1 MAKDEEEDDVLP
13 DKDAAKGFYARYEPK
28 EILGRG
34 ISSTV
39 RRCIEKETGKEFAAK
54 IIDLGAATE
63 VGDTSTYH
71 MLEATRQEISILRQ
85 VMGHPYIIEL
95 QDVFES
101 DAFVFLVFE
110 LCPKGELFDYLT
122 SVVTL
127 SEKKTRTIMRQ
138 IFEGVEYIHLKNIVH
153 RDLKP
158 ENILLDENRNVKITD
173 FGFARQL
180 KGDEKLM
187 DLCGTPGYLAPET
200 LKCNMFEGSPGY
212 SKEVDI
218 WACGVIMFTLLVGC
232 PPFWHR
238 KQMVMLRN
246 IMEGKYSF
254 TSPEWVDISE
264 DPKDLI
270 RKCLVVDP
278 AKRITVKEVLKH
290 PFFNQMVLC
299 PEPSTDGRTTYQLK
313 SQNIRNT
320 QSNGNQLFYNKSF
333 NRTQTSYGYNNNQHA
348 SNNNNNNRNSMTN
361 MYLNNQTNNYGSF
374 YKNTPSTSTAC
385 DYKNMMMTS
394 TSNFTRLPEEYNSN
408 NNYSQSNYQSNDNNH
423 SMFMSTTAGSNTFLT
438 TTTTT
443 KDINSICNATTMQ
456 GQPHQQQQQLQQQK
470 QQQQKDFLQLQ
481 ESYEEQ
487 VPTTQF
493 CDHRNINHQ
502 YSHYPLP
509 FPHHHHHSHLETYLS
524 YCQNNQMPPIDEQVM
539 QEHQQLQQHDTY
551 SLKGVSSSTTSTTS
565 FTSCSTKFITS
576 STSPHSTKAT
586 PRQGLMLA
594 SATAAPPDT
603 FASLTNS
610 LSHCCVESLNYYA
623 QLRKQNRFSARK
635 KFQYAILVIR
645 AVIRIRRLRYTAE
658 PLRVEEAIR
667 DPYRVKVLR
676 KVIDGCAFRVYGH
689 WVKKGEGQNRA
700 ALFENT
706 PRTELHALYI
716 NNLSR

>member
-1 MAKDEEEDDVLP
+1 MAKDEEDDLLP
-13 DKDAAKGFYARYEPK
+13 DKDAAKGFYAKYEPK

-54 IIDLGAATE
+54 IIDLGAGTE
-63 VGDTSTYH
+63 TGDTNPYH

-85 VMGHPYIIEL
+85 VMGHPYIIDL

-138 IFEGVEYIHLKNIVH
+138 IFEGVEYIHSKNIVH

-158 ENILLDENRNVKITD
+158 ENILLDENHNVKITD

-180 KGDEKLM
+180 KEGEKLT

-212 SKEVDI
+212 GQEVDI

-254 TSPEWVDISE
+254 TSPEWADISE

-278 AKRITVKEVLKH
+278 AKRITVQEVLQH
-290 PFFNQMVLC
+290 PFFNQMILL
-299 PEPSTDGRTTYQLK
+299 PEPKFDGEKTTYHL
-313 SQNIRNT
+313 RE
-320 QSNGNQLFYNKSF
+320 QSVHTLRQYSKFY
-333 NRTQTSYGYNNNQHA
+333 QT
-348 SNNNNNNRNSMTN
+348 NNNNNKNS
-361 MYLNNQTNNYGSF
+361 TNNNNNLINSLQQYHGQSAHSSSTF
-374 YKNTPSTSTAC
+374 LIPAGPASTST
-385 DYKNMMMTS
+385 
-394 TSNFTRLPEEYNSN
+394 
-408 NNYSQSNYQSNDNNH
+408 
-423 SMFMSTTAGSNTFLT
+423 
-438 TTTTT
+438 
-443 KDINSICNATTMQ
+443 
-456 GQPHQQQQQLQQQK
+456 
-470 QQQQKDFLQLQ
+470 
-481 ESYEEQ
+481 
-487 VPTTQF
+487 
-493 CDHRNINHQ
+493 
-502 YSHYPLP
+502 
-509 FPHHHHHSHLETYLS
+509 
-524 YCQNNQMPPIDEQVM
+524 NNQ
-539 QEHQQLQQHDTY
+539 HQQLQQSQMNQQNLQNSMSIHY
-551 SLKGVSSSTTSTTS
+551 NQSIYGSIPPPSHLPNSNCLSSA
-565 FTSCSTKFITS
+565 S
-576 STSPHSTKAT
+576 SAILN
-586 PRQGLMLA
+586 GNFM
-594 SATAAPPDT
+594 DYNN
-603 FASLTNS
+603 ASL
-610 LSHCCVESLNYYA
+610 
-623 QLRKQNRFSARK
+623 RKTCRFNARK
-635 KFQYAILVIR
+635 KFQFAILVVR

-658 PLRVEEAIR
+658 PLRCEEAIR

>member
-1 MAKDEEEDDVLP
+1 MAKDEEDDLLP
-13 DKDAAKGFYARYEPK
+13 DKDAAKGFYAKYEPK

-54 IIDLGAATE
+54 IIDLGATTE
-63 VGDTSTYH
+63 AGETNPYH

-85 VMGHPYIIEL
+85 VMGHPYIIDL

-138 IFEGVEYIHLKNIVH
+138 IFEGVEYIHAKCIVH

-158 ENILLDENRNVKITD
+158 ENILLDENHNVKITD

-180 KGDEKLM
+180 HDGEKLT

-212 SKEVDI
+212 SQEVDI

-254 TSPEWVDISE
+254 TSPEWADISE

-278 AKRITVKEVLKH
+278 AQRITVKEVLRH
-290 PFFNQMVLC
+290 PFFNQM
-299 PEPSTDGRTTYQLK
+299 
-313 SQNIRNT
+313 
-320 QSNGNQLFYNKSF
+320 
-333 NRTQTSYGYNNNQHA
+333 
-348 SNNNNNNRNSMTN
+348 
-361 MYLNNQTNNYGSF
+361 
-374 YKNTPSTSTAC
+374 
-385 DYKNMMMTS
+385 
-394 TSNFTRLPEEYNSN
+394 
-408 NNYSQSNYQSNDNNH
+408 
-423 SMFMSTTAGSNTFLT
+423 
-438 TTTTT
+438 
-443 KDINSICNATTMQ
+443 
-456 GQPHQQQQQLQQQK
+456 
-470 QQQQKDFLQLQ
+470 
-481 ESYEEQ
+481 
-487 VPTTQF
+487 
-493 CDHRNINHQ
+493 
-502 YSHYPLP
+502 
-509 FPHHHHHSHLETYLS
+509 
-524 YCQNNQMPPIDEQVM
+524 
-539 QEHQQLQQHDTY
+539 
-551 SLKGVSSSTTSTTS
+551 
-565 FTSCSTKFITS
+565 
-576 STSPHSTKAT
+576 
-586 PRQGLMLA
+586 
-594 SATAAPPDT
+594 
-603 FASLTNS
+603 
-610 LSHCCVESLNYYA
+610 
-623 QLRKQNRFSARK
+623 LRKQSRFNARK
-635 KFQYAILVIR
+635 KFQFAILVIR

-658 PLRVEEAIR
+658 PLQIEEAIR

>member
-1 MAKDEEEDDVLP
+1 MAKDEEDDLLP
-13 DKDAAKGFYARYEPK
+13 DKDAAKGFYAKYEPK

-54 IIDLGAATE
+54 IIDLGATTE
-63 VGDTSTYH
+63 SGETNPYH

-85 VMGHPYIIEL
+85 VMGHPYIIDL

-138 IFEGVEYIHLKNIVH
+138 IFEGVEYIHAKSIVH

-158 ENILLDENRNVKITD
+158 ENILLDENHNVKITD

-180 KGDEKLM
+180 QEGEKLT

-212 SKEVDI
+212 SQEVDI

-254 TSPEWVDISE
+254 TSPEWADISE

-278 AKRITVKEVLKH
+278 AQRITVTEVLRH
-290 PFFNQMVLC
+290 PFFNQMVLMGDLTMAR
-299 PEPSTDGRTTYQLK
+299 PPPTSAYALGRYQN
-313 SQNIRNT
+313 SAASASASSASAAFRYDRIN
-320 QSNGNQLFYNKSF
+320 SNGGGSGSGGGGGGPNPCGSSYLYYSAPQSSYSSNRLRDVLPPPDLDDPSSSCASASCYKTLTATVYYQQQPQL
-333 NRTQTSYGYNNNQHA
+333 
-348 SNNNNNNRNSMTN
+348 
-361 MYLNNQTNNYGSF
+361 
-374 YKNTPSTSTAC
+374 
-385 DYKNMMMTS
+385 
-394 TSNFTRLPEEYNSN
+394 
-408 NNYSQSNYQSNDNNH
+408 
-423 SMFMSTTAGSNTFLT
+423 
-438 TTTTT
+438 
-443 KDINSICNATTMQ
+443 
-456 GQPHQQQQQLQQQK
+456 QQQQQQQQHTARAIAGNNYESAA
-470 QQQQKDFLQLQ
+470 QQQHLLHA
-481 ESYEEQ
+481 Q
-487 VPTTQF
+487 V
-493 CDHRNINHQ
+493 
-502 YSHYPLP
+502 
-509 FPHHHHHSHLETYLS
+509 
-524 YCQNNQMPPIDEQVM
+524 
-539 QEHQQLQQHDTY
+539 
-551 SLKGVSSSTTSTTS
+551 
-565 FTSCSTKFITS
+565 
-576 STSPHSTKAT
+576 
-586 PRQGLMLA
+586 
-594 SATAAPPDT
+594 
-603 FASLTNS
+603 
-610 LSHCCVESLNYYA
+610 
-623 QLRKQNRFSARK
+623 QLRKQSRFNARK
-635 KFQYAILVIR
+635 KFQFAIIVIR
-645 AVIRIRRLRYTAE
+645 AVIRIRRLRFTAE
-658 PLRVEEAIR
+658 PLHVEEAIR

>member
-1 MAKDEEEDDVLP
+1 MAKDEEDDLLP
-13 DKDAAKGFYARYEPK
+13 DKDAAKGFYAKYEPK

-54 IIDLGAATE
+54 IIDLGATTE
-63 VGDTSTYH
+63 AGETNPYH

-85 VMGHPYIIEL
+85 VMGHPYIIDL

-138 IFEGVEYIHLKNIVH
+138 IFEGVEYIHAKNIVH

-158 ENILLDENRNVKITD
+158 ENILLDENHNVKITD

-180 KGDEKLM
+180 QEGEKLT

-212 SKEVDI
+212 SQEVDI

-254 TSPEWVDISE
+254 TSPEWADISE

-278 AKRITVKEVLKH
+278 AQRITVKEVLRH
-290 PFFNQMVLC
+290 PFFNQMVLMGDRRHPAPPIPAAHSSGRFLLGREASSYRFGQLRSSSGAGYLYC
-299 PEPSTDGRTTYQLK
+299 APQSSYSSNRMRDGPLDDAAA
-313 SQNIRNT
+313 SC
-320 QSNGNQLFYNKSF
+320 
-333 NRTQTSYGYNNNQHA
+333 HA
-348 SNNNNNNRNSMTN
+348 MSSA
-361 MYLNNQTNNYGSF
+361 
-374 YKNTPSTSTAC
+374 TAC
-385 DYKNMMMTS
+385 S
-394 TSNFTRLPEEYNSN
+394 SSAAAALASSSLASANSHKTLTATV
-408 NNYSQSNYQSNDNNH
+408 YYQQQPQQHQS
-423 SMFMSTTAGSNTFLT
+423 
-438 TTTTT
+438 
-443 KDINSICNATTMQ
+443 
-456 GQPHQQQQQLQQQK
+456 QQQQQQQSQY
-470 QQQQKDFLQLQ
+470 QQQQQTTQLPVQLQLH
-481 ESYEEQ
+481 
-487 VPTTQF
+487 P
-493 CDHRNINHQ
+493 
-502 YSHYPLP
+502 
-509 FPHHHHHSHLETYLS
+509 
-524 YCQNNQMPPIDEQVM
+524 
-539 QEHQQLQQHDTY
+539 QLQPGGDGKQSVY
-551 SLKGVSSSTTSTTS
+551 
-565 FTSCSTKFITS
+565 
-576 STSPHSTKAT
+576 T
-586 PRQGLMLA
+586 P
-594 SATAAPPDT
+594 PP
-603 FASLTNS
+603 
-610 LSHCCVESLNYYA
+610 V
-623 QLRKQNRFSARK
+623 QLRKQSRFNARK
-635 KFQYAILVIR
+635 KFQFAILVIR

-658 PLRVEEAIR
+658 PLHVEEAIR